1 MQVSNNKINFLGK
14 IFISAMLM
22 LSLAAC
28 NEEDNPTSNTTTAN
42 NIAADAT
49 EQVAAQDL
57 IETVVIE
64 KVIFET
70 TAGNFTLA
78 LNSSKA
84 PLSVA
89 NFLQY
94 VNEGYYNGTIFH
106 RVINNFMI
114 QGGGF
119 DTEMIQKAT
128 KTAITNEAD
137 NGLQNTVGSIA
148 MARTGMPHSATSQ
161 FFINVVDNTSLNHR
175 SKNGSGWGYAV
186 FGEVSEGM
194 EVIEAIRVVATGSN
208 GGHQNVPL
216 EPVIVNRAYHVS
228 K

>member
-1 MQVSNNKINFLGK
+1 MQISNNKISFLGK
-14 IFISAMLM
+14 LFISAMLI

-28 NEEDNPTSNTTTAN
+28 NDEDIPASNTTVAN
-42 NIAADAT
+42 NTIAEAT
-49 EQVAAQDL
+49 EQVVAEDI
-57 IETVVIE
+57 IETVV
-64 KVIFET
+64 FET

-106 RVINNFMI
+106 RVISNFMI

-119 DTEMIQKAT
+119 DAEMIQKAT
-128 KTAITNEAD
+128 KAAITNEAD

-161 FFINVVDNTSLNHR
+161 FFINVKNNTSLNHR

-208 GGHQNVPL
+208 SGHQNVPL
-216 EPVIVNRAYHVS
+216 EPVIVNRAYHAA

>member
-1 MQVSNNKINFLGK
+1 MQVSDNKNNFLGK

-28 NEEDNPTSNTTTAN
+28 NEEDNPTSNTTAAN

-49 EQVAAQDL
+49 EQVAGQDL
-57 IETVVIE
+57 IE

-94 VNEGYYNGTIFH
+94 VNDGYYNGTIFH

-119 DTEMIQKAT
+119 DAEMIQKAT

-194 EVIEAIRVVATGSN
+194 EVIEAIRVVATRSN